1 MRLAANPWACS
12 NGRRTGENVRL
23 VSGIV
28 DTQPPRR
35 FNGVQRTLSDA
46 VPALGSAACARVGP
60 LAQLAEHRTFNPQVV
75 GSNPTGPT
83 NYSSRPA
90 QQDETRKL

>member
-1 MRLAANPWACS
+1 MRLAANPS
-12 NGRRTGENVRL
+12 SSSDGFRTDENVRL
-23 VSGIV
+23 VAGIV
-28 DTQPPRR
+28 DTHPSRR

-46 VPALGSAACARVGP
+46 VPALGSAVCARVGP

-83 NYSSRPA
+83 IFSSYP
-90 QQDETRKL
+90 T